1 MVYAMHEFRRDT
13 QGKTGRVEYYS
24 ADNPFDAADKCLY
37 TKRLSDG
44 SARKGPSQRTI
55 FTATHI
61 YVAVKD

>member
-1 MVYAMHEFRRDT
+1 MLYGMHEFRRDT

-37 TKRLSDG
+37 IRRLTDA
-44 SARKGPSQRTI
+44 SAHKGPSQRVIYTN
-55 FTATHI
+55 THI